1 MIFKNIGISKRLA
14 IGFGILGFLMVVLV
28 ITGIISTSMINSRL
42 EQITQVNTAKIQAA
56 YEMKDGIKTVNLMA
70 FGTLLSKDEAFLS
83 KAGQI
88 IATTKDRP
96 GKCLESL
103 EKLEASVK
111 GKELLNPFRENFAR
125 GETGFDNVLKAAQA
139 GKTDEAVSLF
149 VGTILPAALDLFQ
162 MTDRLIQFQQDD
174 IAVRTAE
181 ARRTFRQ
188 TMTFLIAMGIIILG
202 IAVVLTFSL
211 GRSLTIPIRKTVAA
225 TEMLAAGKL
234 GIDITVDRKDE
245 FGDQATALKAMVEK
259 WREIVGSIKQASD
272 DVASASVELSA
283 SAEHMQR
290 GSGEQAERA
299 HQVAT
304 ASEEMSQ
311 TVLDISKNASSI
323 ATTATNAAKTA
334 KDGGRIVE
342 EAVKEVREIAETV
355 GESEGHIT
363 SLAELSQR
371 IGEIIGIINDIADQT
386 NLLALNAAIEAARAG
401 EHGRGFAVVADEVR
415 KLAERTTGATSEVS
429 GIIREI
435 QSKVTSAV
443 SSIERVSTKV
453 DRGVDLSQKAG
464 NELTTI
470 VSNVED
476 LHIMVQQI
484 ATAIE
489 EMSVTSDQISKD
501 IESISGISS
510 ETSMASQE
518 VTKASQELARLG
530 TDLQGI
536 SKLFEL

>member
-1 MIFKNIGISKRLA
+1 MVFKDVGISKRLA
-14 IGFGILGFLMVVLV
+14 IGFGILGFLMVALV
-28 ITGIISTSMINSRL
+28 VTGITATSMINSRL
-42 EQITQVNTAKIQAA
+42 EQIAQVNNAKIQAA

-70 FGTLLSKDEAFLS
+70 LSKLLSRDATVTARADQLIGATREQLPKNMGTLD
-83 KAGQI
+83 
-88 IATTKDRP
+88 
-96 GKCLESL
+96 
-103 EKLEASVK
+103 KLETSAK
-111 GKELLNPFRENFAR
+111 GRDLLNPFKENFAR
-125 GETGFDNVLKAAQA
+125 GEAAFGKVLQAARA
-139 GKTDEAVSLF
+139 GKPDEAVSIF
-149 VGTILPAALDLFQ
+149 VGTILPDSLDLFQ
-162 MTDRLIQFQQDD
+162 MGDRLLQFQKDD
-174 IAVRTAE
+174 ITARTAE
-181 ARRTFRQ
+181 AQRTFSR
-188 TMTFLIAMGIIILG
+188 TMTFLITMGVIILA
-202 IAVVLTFSL
+202 IAVALTFSL
-211 GRSLTIPIRKTVAA
+211 GRSLTIPIRETVEV
-225 TEMLAAGKL
+225 TEKLAAGKL
-234 GIDITVDRKDE
+234 GIEIKIDRKDE
-245 FGDQATALKAMVEK
+245 FGDQAIALKAMIDK

-272 DVASASVELSA
+272 NVASASVELSA
-283 SAEHMQR
+283 GAEQMQK

-311 TVLDISKNASSI
+311 TVLDVSQNASNI
-323 ATTATNAAKTA
+323 ATTATNAARTA
-334 KDGGRIVE
+334 KDGGKIVE
-342 EAVKEVREIAETV
+342 EAIKEVREIAATV
-355 GESEGHIT
+355 GESSTHIA

-371 IGEIIGIINDIADQT
+371 IGEIIAIINDIADQT

-435 QSKVTSAV
+435 QDKVTSAV

-464 NELTTI
+464 SELTTI
-470 VSNVED
+470 VNNVED
-476 LHIMVQQI
+476 LHVMVQQI

-489 EMSVTSDQISKD
+489 EMSMASDQISKD

-510 ETSMASQE
+510 ETSMASGE

-530 TDLQGI
+530 TDLQNI